1 MRRWPLYAFVGWT
14 ILVWIGR
21 IGLGG
26 DPLLAG
32 PFVVLAVVTLWRRGR
47 WVYALAVWTAVV
59 WGIRTPAIL
68 VHDHP
73 VTFKAVHGVLAVVS
87 VALAVLAVSMQRDV
101 ERQREAAT
109 APARL

>member
-1 MRRWPLYAFVGWT
+1 MRRWPLYAFAGWT

-32 PFVVLAVVTLWRRGR
+32 PFVLLAGIALWRRGR

-59 WGIRTPAIL
+59 WLIRTPVIL
-68 VHDHP
+68 GHDHP
-73 VTFKAVHGVLAVVS
+73 VAFKVVHSVLAVVS
-87 VALAVLAVSMQRDV
+87 VGLAALAASTERDV
-101 ERQREAAT
+101 ERQREAAA